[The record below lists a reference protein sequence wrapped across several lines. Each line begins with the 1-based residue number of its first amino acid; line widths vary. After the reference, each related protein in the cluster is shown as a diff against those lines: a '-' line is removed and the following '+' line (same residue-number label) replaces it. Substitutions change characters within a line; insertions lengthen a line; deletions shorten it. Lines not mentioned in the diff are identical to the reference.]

1 MGKEPKNIFFV
12 SGIKTP
18 DSNSTSTHLMTET
31 LLRGW
36 KENGYKVTFFAICE
50 YENEAENIKKYYSQF
65 TEKVIALK
73 SLYLFPTGK
82 FTNMLNILNAAFF
95 DRKYSKAI
103 YNMLPLGEHPDLIL
117 SHAPSFEAIP
127 FCKALKKKFKNVP
140 FYQYWS
146 DPVALSG
153 IVPETF
159 GYKRWIFYI
168 AEKRAFKNA
177 DQIIFGTKTLLDMNS
192 WLYKKYTKK
201 MRYVDVAYLH
211 KEKKSIFTRNNFEY
225 IYAGNYFSSI
235 RNIIPLYNAFNDL
248 GGEYKLY
255 IYGASDLDLRST
267 NNVIVNER
275 IPAKELEKIEASFIN
290 NISLLNHSCMQIPG
304 KTFYQ
309 TDTDQNIIVI
319 ADGSHKEDIIDY
331 LKTYNRFEICQ
342 NDEKNIID
350 KIIKTS
356 ETKEFYCSEEAK
368 KAFSPKSISADIVE
382 GRLILDK
389 EGVRCV

>member
-1 MGKEPKNIFFV
+1 MEKKIIYFV
-12 SGIKTP
+12 SGIRTP
-18 DSNSTSTHLMTET
+18 DSNSTSTHLMTES

-50 YENEAENIKKYYSQF
+50 YENEAENIKTYYSQF
-65 TEKVIALK
+65 TENVIVLNSLYSFAHGKFANMFNILSSVFFDKRYQKVI
-73 SLYLFPTGK
+73 
-82 FTNMLNILNAAFF
+82 
-95 DRKYSKAI
+95 YSKI
-103 YNMLPLGEHPDLIL
+103 TSNEQPDLIL

-127 FCKALKKKFKNVP
+127 FCKALKKKFKKVP

-153 IVPETF
+153 IIPEAF
-159 GYKRWIFYI
+159 GFKRWPFYI
-168 AEKRAFKNA
+168 AEKRAFKSA

-192 WLYKKYTKK
+192 WLYKKFAKK

-235 RNIIPLYNAFNDL
+235 RNIIPLYNAFNGL

-255 IYGASDLDLRST
+255 IYGASDLDLKST
-267 NNVIVNER
+267 DNVIVNER
-275 IPAKELEKIEASFIN
+275 IPAKELEKIEASFVN

-342 NDEKNIID
+342 NTEEEIIN
-350 KIIKTS
+350 KIIKISKTDKFCCTQ
-356 ETKEFYCSEEAK
+356 EIK
-368 KAFSPKSISADIVE
+368 KFFSPETVSEKIIKGE
-382 GRLILDK
+382 T
-389 EGVRCV
+389 